1 MHLLAHWFTPAE
13 QLAGSIG
20 TRLSDILGRPI
31 ARAKRRMLR
40 SCRPIAR
47 SLGMSDRPW
56 GAIRWVVVAAVLAI
70 LFVVTFFLVE
80 GSMWT

>member
-1 MHLLAHWFTPAE
+1 VFDRGALGVGWARWRVGLQPDESGNRLL
-13 QLAGSIG
+13 
-20 TRLSDILGRPI
+20 
-31 ARAKRRMLR
+31 ARAKRCMLR
-40 SCRPIAR
+40 SCHPIAR

-56 GAIRWVVVAAVLAI
+56 GALWWIVVAAVLAI